1 MNTEQQN
8 GNIQLNAER
17 DNFNK
22 KVERLSMLGKTKKIK
37 WSDRRRYRN
46 I

>member
-1 MNTEQQN
+1 MNIEQQN
-8 GNIQLNAER
+8 GNTQLNNER
-17 DNFNK
+17 NNFNK
-22 KVERLSMLGKTKKIK
+22 KVGRLSILGQTKKIK